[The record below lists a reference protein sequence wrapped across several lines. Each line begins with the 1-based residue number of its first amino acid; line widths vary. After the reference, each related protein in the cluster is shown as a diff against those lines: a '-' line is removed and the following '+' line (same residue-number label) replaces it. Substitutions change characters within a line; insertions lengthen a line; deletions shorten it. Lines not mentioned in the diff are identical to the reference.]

1 MNHFTSRADGQVHA
15 YFVDDD
21 DLKRRALQSLARA
34 IRRVYPA
41 AAVSMPAEVV
51 AILNGGIKD
60 QDWPALLAACAVHI
74 TVDRRALRNE
84 SPAVRESLNDHQMLV
99 CLIQA
104 RAGDSLLRALFPQF
118 GREAVAS
125 LRRDLKVAAPRL
137 AERLSAA
144 DETALCAAW
153 PAVCAR
159 NKDPRMRYLALS
171 REFPQYTLYSLFAAI
186 NDMAGTGRLLV
197 MPKGLP

>member
-1 MNHFTSRADGQVHA
+1 MNHPTSRTQGQVHA

-21 DLKRRALQSLARA
+21 DLKRRALKSLMRA
-34 IRRVYPA
+34 IRRANPA
-41 AAVSMPAEVV
+41 VAVNMPAEVV
-51 AILNGGIKD
+51 AILSGGLKD

-84 SPAVRESLNDHQMLV
+84 SSAVRASLNDHQMLV

-118 GREAVAS
+118 GREDVAS

-144 DETALCAAW
+144 DETALCVAW

-186 NDMAGTGRLLV
+186 NDMVSAGRLV
-197 MPKGLP
+197 APSKG